1 MHKKIEIIPFF
12 QNSDARKSQLL
23 LNNIIEISYQIALKY
38 IKYHQRNL
46 NTLLEKEEISIK
58 ELAVDSIAELF
69 VKDEN
74 GDFNKLLCAFNN
86 WRPEIKTEE
95 EANFFLN
102 KIVSARVEQNIFK
115 ILKEEDPFFS
125 KLLDSINY
133 LIKQNGFYKI
143 HFLGKT
149 YITETKQE
157 AFTKSFI
164 TLEEFDNLPLA
175 LFQQKKLILTNLFN
189 YLRLETDFNIAIP
202 LNDLIYK
209 LKHINFSDYLFIES
223 EEIITQNFEINDI
236 METALDFT
244 SNKLNSYLT
253 KGKLNER
260 EIFAIKKALKEMIV
274 DLSNGGVSPG
284 LYKYLFPYI
293 KNLSKEEFSEKYHNI
308 LEYLLKVMKIKIMDT
323 IREKNK

>member
-1 MHKKIEIIPFF
+1 M
-12 QNSDARKSQLL
+12 
-23 LNNIIEISYQIALKY
+23 
-38 IKYHQRNL
+38 
-46 NTLLEKEEISIK
+46 LEKEEISIK

-69 VKDEN
+69 IKDDN
-74 GDFNKLLCAFNN
+74 GDFNTLLTSFNN
-86 WRPEIKTEE
+86 WQPAIKTEE
-95 EANFFLN
+95 EAIYFLN

-133 LIKQNGFYKI
+133 LIKQNRFYKI

-149 YITETKQE
+149 YITETQKE

-175 LFQQKKLILTNLFN
+175 LFQQKKLLLANLFN
-189 YLRLETDFNIAIP
+189 YLRLETNFNIAIP

-223 EEIITQNFEINDI
+223 EEIITQNFELNEI
-236 METALDFT
+236 MEGAFDFA
-244 SNKLNSYLT
+244 SDKLNSYLT
-253 KGKLNER
+253 KGKLNEQ

-284 LYKYLFPYI
+284 LYKYLSPYI

-308 LEYLLKVMKIKIMDT
+308 LEYLLKVMKIKIIDT